1 MLRSMRLAPF
11 ALAII
16 ALPTIALAPACRRQ
30 EAPPPPPPPAAPVS
44 IWGEVDSK
52 EVAAQLV
59 DSAVRDAWT
68 SQFRDR
74 NGRAATIAI
83 GEIADRSGQTI
94 PVEGLA
100 KAIADALASTGGDKL
115 AAGGE
120 ASDYVLGGVIAA
132 SKGTTAEGAAATYF
146 AIDLTL
152 AERASGD
159 KTWHFAVERPIADR

>member
-1 MLRSMRLAPF
+1 MLRPMRLAPL
-11 ALAII
+11 ALAIL
-16 ALPTIALAPACRRQ
+16 ALPSLALAPACRRQ

-44 IWGEVDSK
+44 IWGDADSA

-59 DSAVRDAWT
+59 DSAARDAWT

-74 NGRAATIAI
+74 NGRAATIAV
-83 GEIADRSGQTI
+83 GEIADRSGQAV
-94 PVEGLA
+94 PVDGLA
-100 KAIADALASTGGDKL
+100 KAIVAALSSSGGDKL
-115 AAGGE
+115 AAGAE
-120 ASDYVLGGVIAA
+120 SSDFVLGGVIAA